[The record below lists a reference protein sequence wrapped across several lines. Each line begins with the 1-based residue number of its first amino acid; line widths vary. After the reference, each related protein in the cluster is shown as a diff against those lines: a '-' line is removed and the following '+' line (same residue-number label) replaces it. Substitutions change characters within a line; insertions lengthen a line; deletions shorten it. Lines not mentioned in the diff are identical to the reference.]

1 MVTITLSGG
10 KELQAALKAMGP
22 KLEAEVGKA
31 VTGTALELQGDVKKR
46 IQRGPKTGAVYD
58 TIFRTIN
65 GRVVPM
71 GPRPGGPHQASA
83 PGESPASDT
92 GRLTGSIFFDTQGPL
107 TATVG
112 SRLVYALWLE
122 YGTSRM
128 AARPYFRPAVE
139 AMRAKFVKRLEAA
152 VRRATQ

>member
-22 KLEAEVGKA
+22 KLQAEVGKA

-46 IQRGPKTGAVYD
+46 IQRGPASG
-58 TIFRTIN
+58 RTYRKSN
-65 GRVVPM
+65 PTRV
-71 GPRPGGPHQASA
+71 HQASA
-83 PGESPASDT
+83 PGQAPATDT
-92 GRLTGSIFFDTQGPL
+92 GRLVSSITFDTQGPL
-107 TATVG
+107 TATIG

>member
-10 KELQAALKAMGP
+10 KELRAALKAMGP
-22 KLEAEVGKA
+22 RLEAEVGRA

-46 IQRGPKTGAVYD
+46 INRGPAS
-58 TIFRTIN
+58 
-65 GRVVPM
+65 GRVYQKQN
-71 GPRPGGPHQASA
+71 PRRVHQASA
-83 PGESPASDT
+83 PGQAPATDT
-92 GRLTGSIFFDTQGPL
+92 GRLVNSIFFEVQGKL

-139 AMRAKFVKRLEAA
+139 AMRVRFVKRLEAA